1 MTNAGITIEDLQ
13 ERHDFG
19 FTEGLVHSAVTSAI
33 GSDEGLVRFL
43 GRYISWNGHFGS
55 GVAYLS
61 AKIGRS
67 QQLFLDPS
75 ERLEAAA
82 DRSTHVASF
91 FFDAARD
98 EFDDGATPYRDT
110 HRTLAQATIKGT
122 VEYFGLSLE
131 RANEMLRDPA
141 WLRRANQ
148 RVHQGYGLG
157 TPDAYGPIFRA
168 MGYHLGSEIL
178 ADEEFSLIDGDLRE
192 RRPALVKELLQRRV
206 PVAGQEHPAYYW
218 IGVHSGLGGGVEMDH
233 FEWAAGGVRAGLA
246 LAPADL
252 REELREEVL
261 EGFSDFARCH
271 TEFFERSNQ

>member
-1 MTNAGITIEDLQ
+1 MTTHDITIEDLQ
-13 ERHDFG
+13 TRHDFSYSQ
-19 FTEGLVHSAVTSAI
+19 GLVHASVTTAI
-33 GSDEGLVRFL
+33 GGDEALLRFL

-55 GVAYLS
+55 GVSYLA

-67 QQLFLDPS
+67 KPLFLDPE

-82 DRSTHVASF
+82 DRSTHVASY

-110 HRTLAQATIKGT
+110 HRTLAQATLKGT
-122 VEYFGLSLE
+122 VAYLGISEA

-141 WLRRANQ
+141 WLRRLNE

-168 MGYHLGSEIL
+168 MGFHLGSEIL
-178 ADEEFSLIDGDLRE
+178 ADEEFSLLDGDLRE
-192 RRPALVKELLQRRV
+192 RRPDLVKQLLQMRV
-206 PVAGQEHPAYYW
+206 EVAGQGHPAYYW

-233 FEWAAGGVRAGLA
+233 FEWAVGGVRSGLS
-246 LAPADL
+246 LIPADL
-252 REELREEVL
+252 REEMREEVL
-261 EGFSDFARCH
+261 EGFVDFARNH